1 MAINRSTSDPFT
13 LRALQQLGWGPTVA
27 LEQGLQATI
36 DSFRK
41 VPRTGRSI
49 RLVTVQRICCI
60 GAGYV
65 GGPTMAVIADRC
77 PEIEVTVVDL
87 NQARIDAW
95 NDDGPQSVYRCTN
108 PGLMRWSAAP
118 CRNLSFST
126 AVEAAI
132 AAADMVF
139 ISVNTPTKTKGLGAG
154 QASDLRWVEAC
165 ARTVAQ
171 AATGHTIVVEK
182 STLPV
187 RTAAAIKNDPRGGPA
202 GRSGPQLSVLSN
214 PEFLAEG
221 TAIGDLEAPDRVL
234 IGGEDAASIDA
245 LAAVYAHWVPA
256 DRILRTNLWSSE
268 LSKLT
273 ANAFLAQR
281 ISSINSIAAFCEA
294 TGADVR
300 EVARAI
306 GTDSRIGPKFLNA
319 GPGFGGSC
327 FQKDI
332 LNLVYLCRHFGLPE
346 VADYWESVVA
356 LNTWQQHRISKLV
369 VEKLFGT
376 VTGKRLAVLGFAF
389 KADTNDTRE
398 APAIRICRDLLEEG
412 AQLAIHDPKVDPEQ
426 IARDLQ
432 LQATAAAD
440 GLSGTGSW
448 AMADSVEQAVAGA
461 DAVLIL
467 TEWQQYRALDW
478 TDLGSRMRRPAW
490 VFDARSVADAGQ
502 VRAAGLSL
510 WRVGDGEADDPHGS
524 GHGGRGLHR
533 GRTES
538 APAPARRPC
547 GRPRQSQRLLRPG
560 LEASPAFRD

>member
-1 MAINRSTSDPFT
+1 M
-13 LRALQQLGWGPTVA
+13 
-27 LEQGLQATI
+27 TI
-36 DSFRK
+36 
-41 VPRTGRSI
+41 
-49 RLVTVQRICCI
+49 QRICCI

-77 PEIEVTVVDL
+77 PQVQVTVVDL

-95 NDDGPQSVYRCTN
+95 NDPDLSRLPVYE
-108 PGLMRWSAAP
+108 PGLDAVVGRARG
-118 CRNLSFST
+118 RNLSFST

-132 AAADMVF
+132 ADADMVF

-165 ARTVAQ
+165 ARTVAK
-171 AATGHTIVVEK
+171 AAQGHTIVVEK

-187 RTAAAIKNDPRGGPA
+187 RTAAVIKTILKAACDGEDQRTF
-202 GRSGPQLSVLSN
+202 SVLSN

-221 TAIGDLEAPDRVL
+221 TAIRDLEAPDRVL
-234 IGGEDAASIDA
+234 IGGDDSTSIDA
-245 LAAVYAHWVPA
+245 LAAIYALWVPQQQ
-256 DRILRTNLWSSE
+256 ILRTNLWSSE

-294 TGADVR
+294 SGADVR

-356 LNTWQQHRISKLV
+356 LNTWQQHRIARLV
-369 VEKLFGT
+369 VQKLFGT
-376 VTGKRLAVLGFAF
+376 VTGKRLAILGFAF

-412 AQLAIHDPKVDPEQ
+412 AQLVIHDPKVKADQ
-426 IARDLQ
+426 MARDLNQ
-432 LQATAAAD
+432 EPASQVD
-440 GLSGTGSW
+440 RLSGIGSW
-448 AMADSVEQAVAGA
+448 AEAGSVEDAVMGA

-467 TEWQQYRALDW
+467 TEWQHYRDLNWQALAAQ
-478 TDLGSRMRRPAW
+478 MRKPAW
-490 VFDARSVADAGQ
+490 VFDARSVADPAQ
-502 VRAAGLSL
+502 IKAAGLSL
-510 WRVGDGEADDPHGS
+510 WRVGDGEG
-524 GHGGRGLHR
+524 
-533 GRTES
+533 
-538 APAPARRPC
+538 
-547 GRPRQSQRLLRPG
+547 
-560 LEASPAFRD
+560 

>member
-1 MAINRSTSDPFT
+1 M
-13 LRALQQLGWGPTVA
+13 
-27 LEQGLQATI
+27 TI
-36 DSFRK
+36 R
-41 VPRTGRSI
+41 
-49 RLVTVQRICCI
+49 RICCI

-77 PEIEVTVVDL
+77 PQVQVTVVDL

-95 NDDGPQSVYRCTN
+95 NDPDLSRLPVYE
-108 PGLMRWSAAP
+108 PGLDAVVGRARG
-118 CRNLSFST
+118 RNLSFST

-132 AAADMVF
+132 ADADMVF

-171 AATGHTIVVEK
+171 AAQGHTIVVEK

-187 RTAAAIKNDPRGGPA
+187 RTAAAIKTILQAACDGEDQRTF
-202 GRSGPQLSVLSN
+202 SVLSN

-221 TAIGDLEAPDRVL
+221 TAIRDLEAPDRVL
-234 IGGEDAASIDA
+234 IGGDDSTSIDA
-245 LAAVYAHWVPA
+245 LAAIYAQWVPQQQ
-256 DRILRTNLWSSE
+256 ILRTNLWSSE

-294 TGADVR
+294 SGADVR

-356 LNTWQQHRISKLV
+356 LNTWQQHRIARLV
-369 VEKLFGT
+369 VQKLFGT
-376 VTGKRLAVLGFAF
+376 VTGKRLAILGFAF

-412 AQLAIHDPKVDPEQ
+412 AQLVIHDPKVAADQ
-426 IARDLQ
+426 MARDLNQ
-432 LQATAAAD
+432 EPASQVD
-440 GLSGTGSW
+440 RLSGTGSW
-448 AMADSVEQAVAGA
+448 AEAGSVEDAVMGA
-461 DAVLIL
+461 DAVLVL
-467 TEWQQYRALDW
+467 TEWQHYRDLNWQALAA
-478 TDLGSRMRRPAW
+478 RMRKPAW
-490 VFDARSVADAGQ
+490 VFDARAVADPAQ
-502 VRAAGLSL
+502 IKAAGLSL
-510 WRVGDGEADDPHGS
+510 WRVGDGEG
-524 GHGGRGLHR
+524 
-533 GRTES
+533 
-538 APAPARRPC
+538 
-547 GRPRQSQRLLRPG
+547 
-560 LEASPAFRD
+560 

>member
-1 MAINRSTSDPFT
+1 
-13 LRALQQLGWGPTVA
+13 
-27 LEQGLQATI
+27 
-36 DSFRK
+36 
-41 VPRTGRSI
+41 
-49 RLVTVQRICCI
+49 
-60 GAGYV
+60 
-65 GGPTMAVIADRC
+65 MAVIADRC
-77 PEIEVTVVDL
+77 PHLQVTVVDL

-95 NDDGPQSVYRCTN
+95 NDPDLTRLPVYE
-108 PGLMRWSAAP
+108 PGLDAVVGRARG
-118 CRNLSFST
+118 RNLSFST

-132 AAADMVF
+132 ADADMVF

-171 AATGHTIVVEK
+171 AARGHTIVVEK

-187 RTAAAIKNDPRGGPA
+187 RTAAAIKTILEAACEGEDQRTF
-202 GRSGPQLSVLSN
+202 SVLSN

-221 TAIGDLEAPDRVL
+221 TAIRDLEAPDRVL
-234 IGGEDAASIDA
+234 IGGDDSTSIDA
-245 LAAVYAHWVPA
+245 LAAIYAPWVPQQQ
-256 DRILRTNLWSSE
+256 ILRTNLWSSE

-294 TGADVR
+294 SGADVR

-356 LNTWQQHRISKLV
+356 LNTWQQHRISRLV
-369 VEKLFGT
+369 VQKLFGT
-376 VTGKRLAVLGFAF
+376 VTGKRLAILGFAF

-412 AQLAIHDPKVDPEQ
+412 AQLVIHDPKVAADQ
-426 IARDLQ
+426 MARDLNQ
-432 LQATAAAD
+432 EPASQVD
-440 GLSGTGSW
+440 RLSGIGSW
-448 AMADSVEQAVAGA
+448 AEAGNVDDAVTGA

-467 TEWQQYRALDW
+467 TEWQHYRDLNWQALAA
-478 TDLGSRMRRPAW
+478 RMRKPAW
-490 VFDARSVADAGQ
+490 VFDARAVADPAQ
-502 VRAAGLSL
+502 IKAAGLSF
-510 WRVGDGEADDPHGS
+510 WRVGEGED
-524 GHGGRGLHR
+524 
-533 GRTES
+533 
-538 APAPARRPC
+538 
-547 GRPRQSQRLLRPG
+547 
-560 LEASPAFRD
+560 